1 MPTRRKIRPAR
12 GRRHHAPRSRPPRV
26 YLAAPLSLAGTPRY
40 ARLLAALRTL
50 RPCAE
55 IVEGLSYFES
65 HEHWRRMWPRLRRS
79 LAGVVFVTDADGWI
93 GRGTLA
99 ELTSLDLARCAVYHL
114 SPAGA
119 LTPAS
124 RLRFGPPHEDDWRRY
139 CRVVRTR
146 ARA

>member
-1 MPTRRKIRPAR
+1 M
-12 GRRHHAPRSRPPRV
+12 
-26 YLAAPLSLAGTPRY
+26 SLAGTPRY
-40 ARLLAALRTL
+40 ARLLAALRAV
-50 RPCAE
+50 RPHAE

-65 HEHWRRMWPRLRRS
+65 HEHWRRQWPQLRRS
-79 LAGVVFVTDADGWI
+79 LAEVVFVTDADGWI

-99 ELTSLDLARCAVYHL
+99 ELVSLRAERCAIYHL
-114 SPAGA
+114 SATGA